1 MRTKFDQERTY
12 GVGDEFAFMPE
23 GKRYMIV
30 HAGENR
36 VMLVSVNVWRNERI
50 FGHRA
55 VHRVH
60 DLEHIS
66 YAEMH
71 EIVGAYFERLVYV
84 GKEVVR

>member
-1 MRTKFDQERTY
+1 MYVPDLKKY
-12 GVGDEFAFMPE
+12 V
-23 GKRYMIV
+23 IV

-55 VHRVH
+55 VHVV
-60 DLEHIS
+60 DNLEKIT

-71 EIVGAYFERLVYV
+71 EMVGVYFERLVYV
-84 GKEVVR
+84 GRDVE